1 MEEIR
6 LEEVPTITKLARFL
20 KIKLSHP
27 WLVLGLILL
36 FPLTLLII
44 VPIISLIIGATSF
57 QLADTFRITGA
68 KAGEFTLYFWGKA
81 LSNRGLFIQPLLN
94 TLLIGTGV
102 AVMTMVI
109 GCMIAWLVSRTDIPL
124 KGPIDALAT
133 LPYILPSWALALPW
147 LELFRN
153 TGMGLGTGFL
163 EYATGLKAPPWIVF
177 GPLPIVIVLGLHYF
191 PFVFIMVSSALR
203 NVSSELE
210 EAGEL
215 LGAGRLRIFK
225 TITFPIVMPA
235 LLAAIILSFS
245 RAVGTFGT
253 PSLLGLPGRFT
264 VLTVQIKILM
274 DMNRQSECYI
284 LSIILIAMCAVIF
297 YLNSR
302 VIGTRKGFETMG
314 GKGVRKYL
322 VPLGKLRTPISASVI
337 GFIVVTILFP
347 LGLLV
352 WSSFMLNAGDYSISN
367 FSLQHWIGVA
377 DPEDPTFITGYPGV
391 FRHPMFL
398 RCFRNT
404 ILIAV
409 VGAAITAFMGM
420 LVGYVVVRGRGK
432 RLSALIESVSFI
444 PIMIPSIAFGALYIS
459 LFGASHGPMPALY
472 GTFTIMILLVIG
484 KQMPYASR
492 TGVSAMYQPSEE
504 LEEAAEVVGA
514 RWLKRFRQIIWPL
527 TRSGFSAGVL
537 IVFITTARELSLF
550 VMLVTSKTNILT
562 TLTFMYAESGV
573 SQLSY
578 ALMTTLV
585 VLTLMFVGIYKLYER
600 RSGKVLT
607 EKGIL

>member
-6 LEEVPTITKLARFL
+6 LEELSIITKLARFL

-36 FPLTLLII
+36 FPLSLLII
-44 VPIISLIIGATSF
+44 APIISLIIGATSF

-68 KAGEFTLYFWGKA
+68 KVGEFTLYFWGKI
-81 LSNRGLFIQPLLN
+81 LGNRGIFIQPLLN
-94 TLLIGTGV
+94 MLFIGIGV
-102 AVMTMVI
+102 TVVTMVL
-109 GCMIAWLVSRTDIPL
+109 GCMIAWLISRTDISL
-124 KGPIDALAT
+124 KGPIGALAT

-147 LELFRN
+147 IELFRN
-153 TGMGLGTGFL
+153 TGMGMGTGFL
-163 EYATGLKAPPWIVF
+163 EYATGLKAPPWLVF

-203 NVSSELE
+203 NISSELE

-215 LGAGRLRIFK
+215 LGAGRLKIFR

-235 LLAAIILSFS
+235 LLSAAILAFS
-245 RAVGTFGT
+245 RSVGTFGT

-284 LSIILIAMCAVIF
+284 LAIILIALCAVIF

-302 VIGTRKGFETMG
+302 VIGTRKGFETIG
-314 GKGVRKYL
+314 GKGVRKCL
-322 VPLGKLRTPISASVI
+322 VPLGKLRTPVCGAVI
-337 GFIVVTILFP
+337 VFFVVTILFP

-352 WSSFMLNAGDYSISN
+352 WSSFMLNAGDYGISN
-367 FSLQHWIGVA
+367 FSLQYWIGVA
-377 DPEDPTFITGYPGV
+377 NPEDPTYITGYPGV
-391 FRHPMFL
+391 FRHPMFF
-398 RCFRNT
+398 RCLRNT

-409 VGAAITAFMGM
+409 VGAAITALMGM
-420 LVGYVVVRGRGK
+420 LVGYVVVGGRGK
-432 RLSALIESVSFI
+432 RLSALIEQVSFI

-459 LFGASHGPMPALY
+459 LFGASHGPIPALY
-472 GTFTIMILLVIG
+472 GTFAIMILVVIG
-484 KQMPYASR
+484 KQLPYASR
-492 TGVSAMYQPSEE
+492 TGVSAMYQPSKE

-514 RWLKRFRQIIWPL
+514 RWLKRFKEILWPL
-527 TRSGFSAGVL
+527 TKVGFSSGFL

-550 VMLVTSKTNILT
+550 IMLITSRTNVLT
-562 TLTFMYAESGV
+562 TLTFAYAESGV
-573 SQLSY
+573 RQLSY
-578 ALMTTLV
+578 ALMTTLII
-585 VLTLMFVGIYKLYER
+585 LTLSFVGIYKLYEKY
-600 RSGKVLT
+600 STKSLV